1 MEDLRLS
8 LISGIDI
15 PIPECQLIL
24 HQPKIR
30 EIAFLRE
37 INFFTGVQTLALHKS
52 MFIQQEDKTVPDDIN
67 NFQIFMTVMRD
78 KESME
83 KKHSVLQVL
92 TLFFPKYDKVLF
104 TPQSLLFQSKEENVV
119 IDENNF
125 DFLQTAIREVTC
137 SKSGPMDQQAFNPA
151 NDKAREIAEKLMRGR
166 QRVAA
171 QNGSANTSIFSLYLS
186 ILSVG
191 LPMPV
196 TELVNCTM
204 FQLYDLMER
213 YSLYMNWDLDVR
225 TRLAG
230 GKPDSQPDNWMK
242 NIHQY

>member
-1 MEDLRLS
+1 MDTRLA
-8 LISGIDI
+8 LMTGCDY
-15 PIPECQLIL
+15 PIPECQLTL
-24 HQPKIR
+24 HQPTIK
-30 EIAFLRE
+30 EIGLIGE
-37 INFFTGVQTLALHKS
+37 NDFFTGSQCLSIYKS
-52 MFIQQEDKTVPDDIN
+52 MFVTEDKSALDDIN

-104 TPQSLLFQSKEENVV
+104 TPQSLLFQSKEGNVV

-125 DFLQTAIREVTC
+125 DFLQAAIREVTC
-137 SKSGPMDQQAFNPA
+137 SKNGPMDQQAFNPA

-171 QNGSANTSIFSLYLS
+171 QNGSANMSIFSLYLS
-186 ILSVG
+186 ILSIG

-196 TELVNCTM
+196 TDLVNCTM

>member
-1 MEDLRLS
+1 MDTRLA
-8 LISGIDI
+8 LMTGCDY
-15 PIPECQLIL
+15 PIPECQLTL
-24 HQPKIR
+24 HQPTIK
-30 EIAFLRE
+30 EIGLIGE
-37 INFFTGVQTLALHKS
+37 NDFFTGSQCLSIYKS
-52 MFIQQEDKTVPDDIN
+52 MFVTEDKSALDNIN

-125 DFLQTAIREVTC
+125 DFLQAAIREVTC
-137 SKSGPMDQQAFNPA
+137 SKNGPMDQQAFNPA

>member
-1 MEDLRLS
+1 MDTRLA
-8 LISGIDI
+8 LMTGCDY
-15 PIPECQLIL
+15 PIPECQLTL
-24 HQPKIR
+24 HQPTIK
-30 EIAFLRE
+30 EIGLIGE
-37 INFFTGVQTLALHKS
+37 NDFFTGSQCLSIYKS
-52 MFIQQEDKTVPDDIN
+52 MFVTEDKSALDDIN

-104 TPQSLLFQSKEENVV
+104 TPQSLLFQSKEGNVV

-125 DFLQTAIREVTC
+125 DFLQAAIREVPC

-151 NDKAREIAEKLMRGR
+151 NDKAREIAEKLMKGR

-186 ILSVG
+186 ILSIG

-196 TELVNCTM
+196 TDLVNCTM

>member
-1 MEDLRLS
+1 MDTRLA
-8 LISGIDI
+8 LMTGCDY
-15 PIPECQLIL
+15 PIPECQLTL
-24 HQPKIR
+24 HQPTIK
-30 EIAFLRE
+30 EIGLIGE
-37 INFFTGVQTLALHKS
+37 NDFFTGSQCLSIYKS
-52 MFIQQEDKTVPDDIN
+52 MFVTEDKSALDDIN

-104 TPQSLLFQSKEENVV
+104 TPQSLLFQSKEGNVV

-125 DFLQTAIREVTC
+125 DFLQAAIREVTC
-137 SKSGPMDQQAFNPA
+137 SKNGPMDQQAFNPA

>member
-1 MEDLRLS
+1 MDTRLA
-8 LISGIDI
+8 LMTGCDY
-15 PIPECQLIL
+15 PIPECQLTL
-24 HQPKIR
+24 HQPTIK
-30 EIAFLRE
+30 EIGLIGE
-37 INFFTGVQTLALHKS
+37 NDFFTGSQCLSIYKS
-52 MFIQQEDKTVPDDIN
+52 MFVTEDKSALDDIN

-104 TPQSLLFQSKEENVV
+104 TPQSLLFQSKEGNVV

-186 ILSVG
+186 ILSIG
-191 LPMPV
+191 LSMPV
-196 TELVNCTM
+196 TDLVNCTM

>member
-1 MEDLRLS
+1 
-8 LISGIDI
+8 
-15 PIPECQLIL
+15 
-24 HQPKIR
+24 
-30 EIAFLRE
+30 
-37 INFFTGVQTLALHKS
+37 
-52 MFIQQEDKTVPDDIN
+52 
-67 NFQIFMTVMRD
+67 
-78 KESME
+78 
-83 KKHSVLQVL
+83 
-92 TLFFPKYDKVLF
+92 
-104 TPQSLLFQSKEENVV
+104 
-119 IDENNF
+119 
-125 DFLQTAIREVTC
+125 
-137 SKSGPMDQQAFNPA
+137 MDQRAFNPA

-186 ILSVG
+186 ILSIG

-196 TELVNCTM
+196 TDLVNCTM

-230 GKPDSQPDNWMK
+230 GKPNSQPDNWLK

>member
-1 MEDLRLS
+1 MDTRLA
-8 LISGIDI
+8 LMTGCDY
-15 PIPECQLIL
+15 PIPECQLTL
-24 HQPKIR
+24 HQPTLK
-30 EIAFLRE
+30 EIGLIGE
-37 INFFTGVQTLALHKS
+37 NDFFTGSQCLSIYKS
-52 MFIQQEDKTVPDDIN
+52 MFVTEDKSALDDIN

-92 TLFFPKYDKVLF
+92 TLVFPKYDKVLF
-104 TPQSLLFQSKEENVV
+104 TPQSLRFQSKEGYVV

-125 DFLQTAIREVTC
+125 DFHQAAIREVTC

-186 ILSVG
+186 ILSIG
-191 LPMPV
+191 LSMPV
-196 TELVNCTM
+196 TDLVNCTM

>member
-1 MEDLRLS
+1 MDTRLA
-8 LISGIDI
+8 LMTGCDY
-15 PIPECQLIL
+15 PIPECQLTL
-24 HQPKIR
+24 HQPTIK
-30 EIAFLRE
+30 EIGLIGE
-37 INFFTGVQTLALHKS
+37 NDFFTGSQCLSIYKS
-52 MFIQQEDKTVPDDIN
+52 MFVTEDKSALDDIN

>member
-1 MEDLRLS
+1 MDTRLA
-8 LISGIDI
+8 LMTGCDY
-15 PIPECQLIL
+15 PIPECQLTL
-24 HQPKIR
+24 HQPTIK
-30 EIAFLRE
+30 EIGLIGE
-37 INFFTGVQTLALHKS
+37 NDFFTGSQCLSIYKS
-52 MFIQQEDKTVPDDIN
+52 MFVTEDISALDDIN

-104 TPQSLLFQSKEENVV
+104 TPQSLLFQSKEGNVV

-125 DFLQTAIREVTC
+125 DFLQAAIREVTC

>member
-1 MEDLRLS
+1 MDTRLALMTGS
-8 LISGIDI
+8 DI
-15 PIPECQLIL
+15 PIPECQMTI
-24 HQPKIR
+24 HQPSLK
-30 EIAFLRE
+30 EIGMIGE
-37 INFFTGVQTLALHKS
+37 NDFFTGSQCLGIYKS
-52 MFIQQEDKTVPDDIN
+52 MFVTEDKTALENVS
-67 NFQIFMTVMRD
+67 NFQIFMTVMKD
-78 KESME
+78 KESVD
-83 KKHSVLQVL
+83 KKRSVLQVL
-92 TLFFPKYDKVLF
+92 TLFFPTYDKVLF
-104 TPQSLLFQSKEENVV
+104 TPQSLLFQASNGDNKI
-119 IDENNF
+119 IDDTNF
-125 DFLQTAIREVTC
+125 DALQDVVRSITC

-151 NDKAREIAEKLMRGR
+151 NEKAREIAEKLMRGR

-186 ILSVG
+186 TLTIG
-191 LPMPV
+191 LHIPL

-230 GKPDSQPDNWMK
+230 GKPDSQPENWMK

>member
-1 MEDLRLS
+1 MDTRLA
-8 LISGIDI
+8 LMTGCDY
-15 PIPECQLIL
+15 PIPECQLTL
-24 HQPKIR
+24 HQPTIK
-30 EIAFLRE
+30 EIGLIGE
-37 INFFTGVQTLALHKS
+37 NDFFTGSQCLSIYKS
-52 MFIQQEDKTVPDDIN
+52 MFVTEDKSALDDIN

-125 DFLQTAIREVTC
+125 DFLQEAIREVTC

>member
-1 MEDLRLS
+1 MDIRLALMTGS
-8 LISGIDI
+8 DI
-15 PIPECQLIL
+15 PIPECQMTL
-24 HQPKIR
+24 HQPSLK
-30 EIAFLRE
+30 EISYIGE
-37 INFFTGVQTLALHKS
+37 NDFFTGSQCLSIYKS
-52 MFIQQEDKTVPDDIN
+52 MFVTEDKSALENVN
-67 NFQIFMTVMRD
+67 NFQIFMTVMGD
-78 KESME
+78 KESID
-83 KKHSVLQVL
+83 KKRSVLQVL
-92 TLFFPKYDKVLF
+92 TLLFPNYNKVLF
-104 TPQSLLFQSKEENVV
+104 TPQSLIFQGDGDNKI

-125 DFLQTAIREVTC
+125 DALQEAVRAITC

-151 NDKAREIAEKLMRGR
+151 NEKAREIAEKLMRGR

-186 ILSVG
+186 VLTIGLHIPLS
-191 LPMPV
+191 
-196 TELVNCTM
+196 ELANCTM

>member
-1 MEDLRLS
+1 MDTRLA
-8 LISGIDI
+8 LMTGCDY
-15 PIPECQLIL
+15 PIPECQLTL
-24 HQPKIR
+24 HQPTIK
-30 EIAFLRE
+30 EIGLIGE
-37 INFFTGVQTLALHKS
+37 NDFFTGSQCLSIYKS
-52 MFIQQEDKTVPDDIN
+52 MFVTEDKSALDDIN

-104 TPQSLLFQSKEENVV
+104 TPQSLLFQSKEGNVV

-125 DFLQTAIREVTC
+125 DFLQAAIREVIC

-186 ILSVG
+186 ILSIG

-196 TELVNCTM
+196 TDLVNCTM